1 MIAVVHTQKMSPM
14 SRVPSPLRTEGREQ
28 AQLGGPAVRLAGT
41 SSPTREIATVVGPAS
56 SLLRTTNGWVEMG
69 PAEPLDK
76 TAPKAT
82 GAALRRALSLTVSGW
97 AAMGKTVALER
108 MDLVAVVAVQAEE

>member
-1 MIAVVHTQKMSPM
+1 
-14 SRVPSPLRTEGREQ
+14 
-28 AQLGGPAVRLAGT
+28 
-41 SSPTREIATVVGPAS
+41 
-56 SLLRTTNGWVEMG
+56 MG

-82 GAALRRALSLTVSGW
+82 GAALRRALALAVSGW